1 MSETDNLI
9 IEINPSGVVQVKG
22 DIENVE
28 FFRRMAPAIEQLDLN
43 IQVITQD
50 SEAQAE
56 VVDELAAILERAAHL
71 AQIKTD
77 TKNLIQQ
84 ADQSFLDVLS
94 AK

>member
-43 IQVITQD
+43 IQAIAND
-50 SEAQAE
+50 AAAQAE
-56 VVDELAAILERAAHL
+56 VVSELTEILQRAPHLEQIAAA
-71 AQIKTD
+71 

>member
-9 IEINPSGVVQVKG
+9 IEINPSGVAQVKG

-43 IQVITQD
+43 IQAIAKD
-50 SEAQAE
+50 AAAQAE
-56 VVDELAAILERAAHL
+56 VVTEMVEILERAAHL
-71 AQIKTD
+71 DQIKAD

-84 ADQSFLDVLS
+84 ADQSFLDALS